1 MSAPRHASAH
11 RRLYRWFFN
20 QGQTL
25 ELFRGQGIFQ
35 PALDQAIEKLNEG
48 NWVHV
53 FPEGAVN
60 LTRST
65 AMRRFKWGIARLLL
79 EARTLPVVVPVWL
92 TGTSPTAQLVL
103 TAGFDQVMPEPRMY
117 PRGVPRVGADVSVC
131 FGPALDPIELS
142 VYRDTYAQQRA
153 APDPE
158 KVPLPPLFDLDTP
171 SAHLYPET
179 RAALRSVDSPPY
191 AALRSRLSA
200 YLRRKLQL
208 LGEEIRLS
216 RGQGPGEGE
225 LVHRPR
231 LCGTDYKKTTPT

>member
-1 MSAPRHASAH
+1 
-11 RRLYRWFFN
+11 
-20 QGQTL
+20 
-25 ELFRGQGIFQ
+25 
-35 PALDQAIEKLNEG
+35 
-48 NWVHV
+48 
-53 FPEGAVN
+53 
-60 LTRST
+60 
-65 AMRRFKWGIARLLL
+65 
-79 EARTLPVVVPVWL
+79 
-92 TGTSPTAQLVL
+92 
-103 TAGFDQVMPEPRMY
+103 MPEPRVF

-153 APDPE
+153 TSDPE

-171 SAHLYPET
+171 LAHLYPET
-179 RAALRSVDSPPY
+179 RTELRPVDSPAY

-225 LVHRPR
+225 LVHRPG
-231 LCGTDYKKTTPT
+231 LCGTHYKKTTPT